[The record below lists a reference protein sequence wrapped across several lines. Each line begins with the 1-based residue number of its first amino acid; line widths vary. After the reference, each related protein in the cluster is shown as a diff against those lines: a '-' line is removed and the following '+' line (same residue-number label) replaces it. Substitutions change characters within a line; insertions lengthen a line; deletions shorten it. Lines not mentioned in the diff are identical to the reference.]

1 MSASSSPAV
10 LLYRQLLDAWNRR
23 DAAAFAGLF
32 TEDGEVTGFDGSMMS
47 GRQQI
52 ESTLAGIF
60 GHHPTGAYVG
70 AARSVRQLTP
80 DVETVR
86 AVAGMVPAGA
96 SDLNPALNA
105 VQTLVA
111 VTHAGRSLIASFQN
125 TPAAFH
131 GRPQAVDELT
141 RELRALL
148 ADSTAA
154 KAPADE
160 PQGP

>member
-23 DAAAFAGLF
+23 DAAGFAGLF
-32 TEDGEVTGFDGSMMS
+32 ADDGEVTGFDGSMMS
-47 GRQQI
+47 GRQEI

-60 GHHPTGAYVG
+60 AHHPTGAYVG

-80 DVETVR
+80 DVEIVR

-111 VTHAGRSLIASFQN
+111 VARAGRALIASFQN

-131 GRPQAVDELT
+131 GRPQAVEELT
-141 RELRALL
+141 RELQALRRDSAAAEAA
-148 ADSTAA
+148 ADQQRR
-154 KAPADE
+154 P
-160 PQGP
+160 